1 MRLSLLLFIIGVLF
15 ITAGY
20 TISLS
25 PKCEKNESQNDI
37 YLKNDKYLQND
48 NNFKDSAK
56 IIHNF

>member
-25 PKCEKNESQNDI
+25 PKCEKIESQNDI
-37 YLKNDKYLQND
+37 YLKNDKYQND
-48 NNFKDSAK
+48 NNFEDSAK

>member
-48 NNFKDSAK
+48 NNARKPQNK
-56 IIHNF
+56 VHL